1 MADQGQNLVTLVGVV
16 HHVTSL
22 GVFLD
27 VDGRRVS
34 WDETAWSPLDSSSQP
49 ATLRVERWFATQ
61 ESLESFVEVT
71 SHEASAT
78 KSSISK

>member
-1 MADQGQNLVTLVGVV
+1 MEPARQLL
-16 HHVTSL
+16 
-22 GVFLD
+22 
-27 VDGRRVS
+27 
-34 WDETAWSPLDSSSQP
+34 TAGEP